1 MPCVN
6 SLIPKIREFLIWQDK
21 EKIVY
26 LYKLSYMPLKKVMK
40 GLEIS
45 LQAEKEIHPKT
56 KLGVWFHI
64 WKLHSIQSRID
75 SIKKELLYRKT
86 KTN

>member
-1 MPCVN
+1 
-6 SLIPKIREFLIWQDK
+6 
-21 EKIVY
+21 
-26 LYKLSYMPLKKVMK
+26 MPLKKVMK
-40 GLEIS
+40 GLEAS
-45 LQAEKEIHPKT
+45 LQAEKQIHPKT

-86 KTN
+86 KTK